1 LYFHASWNRA
11 NPTNGWAPSYMAAN
25 SREIQQPQNLG
36 VENNYIILE
45 TEGAGNYIG
54 CNHSVTHLQNV
65 WWGEGDD
72 VM

>member
-1 LYFHASWNRA
+1 
-11 NPTNGWAPSYMAAN
+11 MAAN

-54 CNHSVTHLQNV
+54 CNHSVTHLQDV